1 MKNKH
6 LLLTFLLWT
15 FSSGIFAQNNMG
27 IGTNNP
33 DPSALLDMTAT
44 DKGVLVPRMTTLQ
57 RTTIASPSEALMVY
71 DTDFECFFYF
81 KLSTGWMNLC
91 DGIVGPQGPAGP
103 QGPIGLT
110 GPQGPAGND
119 GAPGLAGPQGP
130 QGPAGNDGAPGL
142 AGPQG
147 PAGSAGAQG
156 PAGPQG
162 VQGIPGVATF
172 YSATGTT
179 DASTTSL
186 TFVPMPQMTVT
197 FTPTKSVVYVMFS
210 AAGHVTPTGSPQQ
223 YVDFRLRRNTT
234 VIAGSTS
241 VTTDDAGAGS
251 VTSWNAQ
258 IITPVTVTP
267 GVATTI
273 DVQWEIGGLTSNST
287 LCNANSNK
295 DWSHRSIIIME

>member
-103 QGPIGLT
+103 QGSIGLT

>member
-147 PAGSAGAQG
+147 PAGPQGSIGLTGPQGPAGNDGAPGLAGPQGPQGPAGNDGAPGLAGPQGPAGSAGAQG

-186 TFVPMPQMTVT
+186 TFVPMPQ
-197 FTPTKSVVYVMFS
+197 
-210 AAGHVTPTGSPQQ
+210 
-223 YVDFRLRRNTT
+223 
-234 VIAGSTS
+234 
-241 VTTDDAGAGS
+241 
-251 VTSWNAQ
+251 
-258 IITPVTVTP
+258 
-267 GVATTI
+267 
-273 DVQWEIGGLTSNST
+273 
-287 LCNANSNK
+287 
-295 DWSHRSIIIME
+295 